1 MKQGFL
7 IKSAFFKY
15 ELIWKM
21 VMPFLRL
28 NGRLAEGF
36 DQRTLKMSAPSK
48 ADIWIQAASA
58 GKSYLPVEIS
68 K

>member
-28 NGRLAEGF
+28 NKHGLQLIEE
-36 DQRTLKMSAPSK
+36 
-48 ADIWIQAASA
+48 AA
-58 GKSYLPVEIS
+58 
-68 K
+68 